1 LKAAGVVLVEA
12 GRAERALPAAQPAAP
27 RGRAQNRAQKS
38 RAQAIYAAFHNV
50 HSTSI
55 AMSLSIA
62 YWAVILLLLLPA
74 ALLLAA
80 WAYLEVGVGKE
91 PNAPPVWRGGLP
103 FFGHFLRFAA
113 NPLAV
118 IREGYAK
125 HGPVFTLRFLHY
137 SMTFL
142 VGTAAHTP
150 FFRAGALAAAAAAA
164 AATGAGCGLPPI
176 PNPCPPTPQATRSSP
191 RTSHTSS

>member
-1 LKAAGVVLVEA
+1 
-12 GRAERALPAAQPAAP
+12 
-27 RGRAQNRAQKS
+27 
-38 RAQAIYAAFHNV
+38 
-50 HSTSI
+50 
-55 AMSLSIA
+55 MSLSIA

-150 FFRAGALAAAAAAA
+150 FFRAGAWAPAPALRHARARRPADRAPAR
-164 AATGAGCGLPPI
+164 PPSRA
-176 PNPCPPTPQATRSSP
+176 PQATRSSRKTS
-191 RTSHTSS
+191 RTSS

>member
-1 LKAAGVVLVEA
+1 MTIL
-12 GRAERALPAAQPAAP
+12 
-27 RGRAQNRAQKS
+27 
-38 RAQAIYAAFHNV
+38 
-50 HSTSI
+50 
-55 AMSLSIA
+55 
-62 YWAVILLLLLPA
+62 YWAFILLVLLPA

-150 FFRAGALAAAAAAA
+150 FFRAGALVSGGARSGVARETRSAARRARC
-164 AATGAGCGLPPI
+164 CGSRNVSP
-176 PNPCPPTPQATRSSP
+176 PPTLLQATKSSR
-191 RTSHTSS
+191 RTSRTSS

>member
-1 LKAAGVVLVEA
+1 
-12 GRAERALPAAQPAAP
+12 
-27 RGRAQNRAQKS
+27 
-38 RAQAIYAAFHNV
+38 
-50 HSTSI
+50 
-55 AMSLSIA
+55 
-62 YWAVILLLLLPA
+62 
-74 ALLLAA
+74 
-80 WAYLEVGVGKE
+80 VGKE

-150 FFRAGALAAAAAAA
+150 FFRAGAFGGGGGGGG
-164 AATGAGCGLPPI
+164 ATVASARGSPAGVAHRSYLTLTPLRRRRRGALPERAV
-176 PNPCPPTPQATRSSP
+176 QVHDAHLWQGHRV
-191 RTSHTSS
+191 